1 MKPWKY
7 PFEGY
12 SHPCTMCISFFLGY
26 TAYYY
31 ACSRKLHTT
40 FCKKSENNHFG
51 LSIKIIPFLIII
63 ILLLIETW
71 IYRFRDDLF
80 HIGLA
85 LADICIIKYFNY
97 CLIFIATHIVGV
109 NFTFLFSHKG
119 LYVHS
124 QVLQKR
130 KPIPVHYQ
138 FLSFQQRA
146 YTH

>member
-40 FCKKSENNHFG
+40 FCKKSENNHFW
-51 LSIKIIPFLIII
+51 LSIKIISFLILI
-63 ILLLIETW
+63 ILLLIET
-71 IYRFRDDLF
+71 YRFGDELF
-80 HIGLA
+80 HIVLA
-85 LADICIIKYFNY
+85 LADTCIIKYFNY

-109 NFTFLFSHKG
+109 NFTFLFSHQAFC
-119 LYVHS
+119 VHS
-124 QVLQKR
+124 QALQKR

-138 FLSFQQRA
+138 SLSF
-146 YTH
+146 